1 MFISLKLEIHI
12 LWGIMS
18 KIIDLFRKKYIIYDK
33 KGDLLMNENRLNDSD
48 IRGKIDIAF
57 ARLIGP
63 LAIMNELK
71 SYESSQEEIH
81 NLLNIVTKW
90 GAKFQSV
97 QNLSFINS
105 YEILNVY
112 NRLDA
117 LKDKFLFDTNLG
129 FENELSDEIVIWM
142 YELMELRK
150 TQIDR
155 ELKNEQ

>member
-1 MFISLKLEIHI
+1 
-12 LWGIMS
+12 
-18 KIIDLFRKKYIIYDK
+18 
-33 KGDLLMNENRLNDSD
+33 MNENVLKDSD
-48 IRGKIDIAF
+48 IRRKIDIAF
-57 ARLIGP
+57 FRLIGP

-71 SYESSQEEIH
+71 SYESSHEEIH
-81 NLLNIVTKW
+81 ALLNIVTKW

-105 YEILNVY
+105 LEILDVY

-129 FENELSDEIVIWM
+129 LENELSDEIVIWI

-150 TQIDR
+150 MQIER
-155 ELKNEQ
+155 GLKNG

>member
-1 MFISLKLEIHI
+1 
-12 LWGIMS
+12 
-18 KIIDLFRKKYIIYDK
+18 
-33 KGDLLMNENRLNDSD
+33 MNEKRLNNAD

-71 SYESSQEEIH
+71 SYESSRKEIQS
-81 NLLNIVTKW
+81 LLNIITKW
-90 GAKFQSV
+90 GAKFQST

-150 TQIDR
+150 KQIER
-155 ELKNEQ
+155 ELKNE

>member
-1 MFISLKLEIHI
+1 MKENSLK
-12 LWGIMS
+12 
-18 KIIDLFRKKYIIYDK
+18 
-33 KGDLLMNENRLNDSD
+33 DSD
-48 IRGKIDIAF
+48 IREKIDIAF

-63 LAIMNELK
+63 LAIMSKLK

-81 NLLNIVTKW
+81 NLLDIITKW

-97 QNLSFINS
+97 QNLFFITS
-105 YEILNVY
+105 DEILDVY
-112 NRLDA
+112 NRLDK

-150 TQIDR
+150 IQIER
-155 ELKNEQ
+155 ELKNE

>member
-1 MFISLKLEIHI
+1 
-12 LWGIMS
+12 
-18 KIIDLFRKKYIIYDK
+18 
-33 KGDLLMNENRLNDSD
+33 MNENRLNDSD

-105 YEILNVY
+105 CEILNVY

-150 TQIDR
+150 TQIER

>member
-1 MFISLKLEIHI
+1 MGKNGF
-12 LWGIMS
+12 
-18 KIIDLFRKKYIIYDK
+18 D
-33 KGDLLMNENRLNDSD
+33 DSY

-71 SYESSQEEIH
+71 SYESSHEEIH
-81 NLLNIVTKW
+81 NLLDIVIKW

-97 QNLSFINS
+97 QNLAFIKS
-105 YEILNVY
+105 DEILAVY

-117 LKDKFLFDTNLG
+117 LKDKFLFDANLG
-129 FENELSDEIVIWM
+129 LENELSDEVVIWI

-150 TQIDR
+150 IQIER
-155 ELKNEQ
+155 ELKNQQL

>member
-1 MFISLKLEIHI
+1 
-12 LWGIMS
+12 MS
-18 KIIDLFRKKYIIYDK
+18 KIIDLFRKKYIIYNK

-81 NLLNIVTKW
+81 NLLNIITKW

-129 FENELSDEIVIWM
+129 FESELSDEIVIWM

-150 TQIDR
+150 TQIER
-155 ELKNEQ
+155 ESKNRQRK

>member
-1 MFISLKLEIHI
+1 
-12 LWGIMS
+12 MS
-18 KIIDLFRKKYIIYDK
+18 
-33 KGDLLMNENRLNDSD
+33 ENRLNDAD

-63 LAIMNELK
+63 LAIMHELK
-71 SYESSQEEIH
+71 SYKSSQEEIY

-105 YEILNVY
+105 YEILDVY
-112 NRLDA
+112 DRLDA

-129 FENELSDEIVIWM
+129 FESELTDEIVIWM

-150 TQIDR
+150 AQIER
-155 ELKNEQ
+155 GVKK

>member
-1 MFISLKLEIHI
+1 
-12 LWGIMS
+12 MS
-18 KIIDLFRKKYIIYDK
+18 KIIDLFRKKYIIYNK

-71 SYESSQEEIH
+71 FYESSQEEIH

-129 FENELSDEIVIWM
+129 FESELSDEIVIWM

-150 TQIDR
+150 TQIER
-155 ELKNEQ
+155 ESKNGQRK

>member
-1 MFISLKLEIHI
+1 M
-12 LWGIMS
+12 
-18 KIIDLFRKKYIIYDK
+18 D
-33 KGDLLMNENRLNDSD
+33 ENSLNDSY

-71 SYESSQEEIH
+71 SYESSHEEIH
-81 NLLNIVTKW
+81 NLLDIVIKW

-97 QNLSFINS
+97 QNLSFIKS
-105 YEILNVY
+105 DEILAVY

-117 LKDKFLFDTNLG
+117 LKDKFLFDANLG
-129 FENELSDEIVIWM
+129 LENELSDEVVIWI

-150 TQIDR
+150 IQIER
-155 ELKNEQ
+155 ELKNQQL

>member
-1 MFISLKLEIHI
+1 MKWEKLVI
-12 LWGIMS
+12 
-18 KIIDLFRKKYIIYDK
+18 
-33 KGDLLMNENRLNDSD
+33 MNENSLKSSD

-71 SYESSQEEIH
+71 SYENSQEEIH
-81 NLLNIVTKW
+81 NLLDIVIKW

-105 YEILNVY
+105 DEILSVY
-112 NRLDA
+112 NRMDA
-117 LKDKFLFDTNLG
+117 LKDKFLFDNNLG
-129 FENELSDEIVIWM
+129 LESELSDEIVIWI

-150 TQIDR
+150 IQIERD
-155 ELKNEQ
+155 LKNE

>member
-1 MFISLKLEIHI
+1 MGKNGF
-12 LWGIMS
+12 
-18 KIIDLFRKKYIIYDK
+18 D
-33 KGDLLMNENRLNDSD
+33 DSY

-71 SYESSQEEIH
+71 SYESSHEEIH
-81 NLLNIVTKW
+81 NLLDIVIKW

-97 QNLSFINS
+97 QNLSFIKS
-105 YEILNVY
+105 DEILAVY

-117 LKDKFLFDTNLG
+117 LKDKFLFDANLG
-129 FENELSDEIVIWM
+129 LENELSDEVVIWI

-150 TQIDR
+150 IQIER
-155 ELKNEQ
+155 ELKNQQL

>member
-1 MFISLKLEIHI
+1 
-12 LWGIMS
+12 
-18 KIIDLFRKKYIIYDK
+18 
-33 KGDLLMNENRLNDSD
+33 MNENNLKESD

-57 ARLIGP
+57 FRIIGP
-63 LAIMNELK
+63 LSIMNELK

-81 NLLNIVTKW
+81 ALLDIVIKW
-90 GAKFQSV
+90 GAKFQST

-105 YEILNVY
+105 DEMLDVY

-129 FENELSDEIVIWM
+129 FENELSDEVVIWI

-150 TQIDR
+150 LQT
-155 ELKNEQ
+155 K

>member
-1 MFISLKLEIHI
+1 
-12 LWGIMS
+12 MS
-18 KIIDLFRKKYIIYDK
+18 KIIDLFRKKYIIYNK

-129 FENELSDEIVIWM
+129 FESELSDEIVIWM

-150 TQIDR
+150 TQIER
-155 ELKNEQ
+155 ESKNRQRK